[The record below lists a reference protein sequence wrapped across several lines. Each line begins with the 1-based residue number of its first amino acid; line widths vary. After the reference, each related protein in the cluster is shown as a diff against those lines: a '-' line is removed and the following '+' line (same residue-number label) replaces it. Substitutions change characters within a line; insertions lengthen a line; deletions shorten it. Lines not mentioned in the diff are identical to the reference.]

1 MKLVTYTDS
10 NGWKRRSLIRE
21 DMLPEQAIQGV
32 PRNPPDVNQID
43 CEEMLRELNNL
54 LIDRGLFTIADLNQN
69 PNSLRNA
76 VEVVLYKKL
85 MGLYKTH
92 HHTGLNGSNAPAL
105 KVRTRPKEA
114 VNEKSSK

>member
-1 MKLVTYTDS
+1 
-10 NGWKRRSLIRE
+10 
-21 DMLPEQAIQGV
+21 
-32 PRNPPDVNQID
+32 
-43 CEEMLRELNNL
+43 
-54 LIDRGLFTIADLNQN
+54 
-69 PNSLRNA
+69 
-76 VEVVLYKKL
+76 L